1 MAGGNIKGITIEIG
15 GDTTKLSSALS
26 QADKALKNTQKQLS
40 EVERSLKFDPGNT
53 DLLKDKQVL
62 LADKINETKNKLE
75 ALQKAQ
81 KELDAEGVDK
91 NSEEYKE
98 LQVQIDTTKSK
109 LDGLNDEMKEF
120 GSAGA
125 QALQVAGSKISETGD
140 KISGVGEKLTA
151 GVTGPI
157 VAAGAAAGAAWT
169 EVDSAM
175 DTIVTKT
182 GASGAALDD
191 MQQRAQNIATTIP
204 TSFQSAGDAVGE
216 VNTRFGA
223 TGDQLEQLST
233 QFIEFATI
241 NNQDVSGSID
251 TVQAAMAAYGLSADQ
266 AGLMLD
272 TLNKAGQDTGVDVLK
287 LASDMTTNS
296 EALQEMGFNASDS
309 AMFLA
314 NLDKSG
320 VDSSVALTGLKAAL
334 KNATADGKTTGEAM
348 QELSDKIKGSKDKTE
363 AMQAA
368 VEVFGAKAGPVL
380 GAAIYD
386 GKINLDA
393 LGTSMSDFSGNT
405 ADAFNATLDP
415 ADQFT
420 TALNNLKAIGAQLFT
435 TIQTMI
441 APVLDKVVQKLKDL
455 NARFQEMTPEQQQMI
470 IKIAAIAAAIGPV
483 LVLVGKAVSTIG
495 AITAGIGKLSGA
507 LSAASGATGAL
518 SGSMLAAAAPILAIV
533 AVVAVLVAAF
543 KHLWDTNEGFRNAM
557 TAIWTQ
563 IKGIFTGFV
572 DEVKERFASL
582 GISMTDIT
590 NTLSAIWNGFC
601 NLLAPVFEG
610 VFQQIANVFQ
620 AVTDVIVGILDI
632 FIGIFTGNWDQAWQ
646 GVQEVFGAIWDFI
659 KNTFQTVLNIMEGI
673 LNTVCGWF
681 GTTWSAT
688 WENIKNVIVTV
699 LTAIQSFFVTI
710 WNAIVAVVTT
720 VWNAIKTAITVT
732 INAIAT
738 VITTVWNTIKT
749 VTSTVWNA
757 IVAVITTVWNGIKNA
772 VTTAIN
778 AVNLVVTTV
787 WNGIKTVT
795 STVWNGIKTAVSTV
809 VNGIRDT
816 VSSVF
821 NAVKNT
827 VTTVWNGIK
836 SAIITPIET
845 ARDAVKNAIDKM
857 KGFFNFE
864 WKLPDIKLPH
874 FSIEGKFSL
883 NPPSVPHFAVDW
895 YDRGGIFS
903 SPTVIGVGEKRP
915 EFVGALDDLRAIVRE
930 ESAGASSAVLN
941 QIVELLTQIAGNPH
955 GITVNQTINAEDTS
969 YVGQQKQAAKE
980 LGRIARAL
988 T

>member
-109 LDGLNDEMKEF
+109 LDGLNDEMKE

-233 QFIEFATI
+233 QFIEF
-241 NNQDVSGSID
+241 
-251 TVQAAMAAYGLSADQ
+251 
-266 AGLMLD
+266 GLMLD

-420 TALNNLKAIGAQLFT
+420 VALNNLKAVGAQLFT
-435 TIQTMI
+435 TLQTMI

-483 LVLVGKAVSTIG
+483 VVAVGKVIHAVG
-495 AITAGIGKLSGA
+495 AITGGIGKLSGA

-557 TAIWTQ
+557 AAIWTQ

-659 KNTFQTVLNIMEGI
+659 KNTFQNVLNIMEGI

-681 GTTWSAT
+681 GTTWSET
-688 WENIKNVIVTV
+688 WNNIKNVIVTV

-720 VWNAIKTAITVT
+720 VWNTIKNAITVT

-930 ESAGASSAVLN
+930 ESAGASSAALN

>member
-320 VDSSVALTGLKAAL
+320 VDPSGLKLTVTYATGDDVYASAL
-334 KNATADGKTTGEAM
+334 QLYQVNLRQLGIDLELKSMEWDQKWAQAQNTDPKNRQDMFLFIWWPDYADPVSWFTSLLHSEDEIVYNLSYLHDEA
-348 QELSDKIKGSKDKTE
+348 
-363 AMQAA
+363 
-368 VEVFGAKAGPVL
+368 
-380 GAAIYD
+380 
-386 GKINLDA
+386 LDA
-393 LGTSMSDFSGNT
+393 LIDEAVELTVTDR
-405 ADAFNATLDP
+405 DAAEANYIEAQKIV
-415 ADQFT
+415 ADQAYYLNLYDQVHT
-420 TALNNLKAIGAQLFT
+420 YVVSNSVDGVAENPAYSYTIDYYQVTAK
-435 TIQTMI
+435 
-441 APVLDKVVQKLKDL
+441 
-455 NARFQEMTPEQQQMI
+455 
-470 IKIAAIAAAIGPV
+470 
-483 LVLVGKAVSTIG
+483 
-495 AITAGIGKLSGA
+495 
-507 LSAASGATGAL
+507 
-518 SGSMLAAAAPILAIV
+518 
-533 AVVAVLVAAF
+533 
-543 KHLWDTNEGFRNAM
+543 
-557 TAIWTQ
+557 
-563 IKGIFTGFV
+563 
-572 DEVKERFASL
+572 
-582 GISMTDIT
+582 
-590 NTLSAIWNGFC
+590 
-601 NLLAPVFEG
+601 
-610 VFQQIANVFQ
+610 
-620 AVTDVIVGILDI
+620 
-632 FIGIFTGNWDQAWQ
+632 
-646 GVQEVFGAIWDFI
+646 
-659 KNTFQTVLNIMEGI
+659 
-673 LNTVCGWF
+673 
-681 GTTWSAT
+681 
-688 WENIKNVIVTV
+688 
-699 LTAIQSFFVTI
+699 
-710 WNAIVAVVTT
+710 
-720 VWNAIKTAITVT
+720 
-732 INAIAT
+732 
-738 VITTVWNTIKT
+738 
-749 VTSTVWNA
+749 
-757 IVAVITTVWNGIKNA
+757 
-772 VTTAIN
+772 
-778 AVNLVVTTV
+778 
-787 WNGIKTVT
+787 
-795 STVWNGIKTAVSTV
+795 
-809 VNGIRDT
+809 
-816 VSSVF
+816 
-821 NAVKNT
+821 
-827 VTTVWNGIK
+827 
-836 SAIITPIET
+836 
-845 ARDAVKNAIDKM
+845 
-857 KGFFNFE
+857 
-864 WKLPDIKLPH
+864 
-874 FSIEGKFSL
+874 
-883 NPPSVPHFAVDW
+883 
-895 YDRGGIFS
+895 
-903 SPTVIGVGEKRP
+903 
-915 EFVGALDDLRAIVRE
+915 
-930 ESAGASSAVLN
+930 
-941 QIVELLTQIAGNPH
+941 
-955 GITVNQTINAEDTS
+955 
-969 YVGQQKQAAKE
+969 
-980 LGRIARAL
+980 
-988 T
+988 

>member
-62 LADKINETKNKLE
+62 LADKISETKNKLE

-169 EVDSAM
+169 EVDAAM

-507 LSAASGATGAL
+507 LSAASGATGAASGATGAL

-659 KNTFQTVLNIMEGI
+659 KNTFQNVLNIMEGI

-681 GTTWSAT
+681 GTTWSET
-688 WENIKNVIVTV
+688 WNNIKNVIVTV

-720 VWNAIKTAITVT
+720 VWNAIKNAITVT

-738 VITTVWNTIKT
+738 VITTVWNTIQ
-749 VTSTVWNA
+749 
-757 IVAVITTVWNGIKNA
+757 
-772 VTTAIN
+772 
-778 AVNLVVTTV
+778 
-787 WNGIKTVT
+787 TVT
-795 STVWNGIKTAVSTV
+795 STVWNGIMTAVSTV

-845 ARDAVKNAIDKM
+845 ARDKVKEAIDTM
-857 KGFFNFE
+857 KGFFNFS

-874 FSIEGKFSL
+874 FSIEGEFSL

-895 YDRGGIFS
+895 YDKGGIFS

-930 ESAGASSAVLN
+930 ESAGASSAALN
-941 QIVELLTQIAGNPH
+941 QIVELLTQIAGNPR

>member
-40 EVERSLKFDPGNT
+40 DVERSLKFDPGNT
-53 DLLKDKQVL
+53 DLLRDKQVL

-125 QALQVAGSKISETGD
+125 QALQAAGEKIKGVGD
-140 KISGVGEKLTA
+140 KVSDVGAKITA

-157 VAAGAAAGAAWT
+157 VAVGTAAGAAWT
-169 EVDSAM
+169 EVDAAM

-251 TVQAAMAAYGLSADQ
+251 TVQAAMAAYGLSVDQ

-334 KNATADGKTTGEAM
+334 KNATADGKSTGEAM

-380 GAAIYD
+380 GAALYD

-405 ADAFNATLDP
+405 ADTFNATLDP

-483 LVLVGKAVSTIG
+483 LVIVGKVISAVGTIMTIIPMVANPIG
-495 AITAGIGKLSGA
+495 LIITAIGL
-507 LSAASGATGAL
+507 
-518 SGSMLAAAAPILAIV
+518 
-533 AVVAVLVAAF
+533 LVAAF
-543 KHLWDTNEGFRNAM
+543 IYLWNNCEGFREFWINLWEKVKEIAITIW
-557 TAIWTQ
+557 TAI
-563 IKGIFTGFV
+563 KDFFV
-572 DEVKERFASL
+572 S
-582 GISMTDIT
+582 
-590 NTLSAIWNGFC
+590 IWE
-601 NLLAPVFEG
+601 A
-610 VFQQIANVFQ
+610 
-620 AVTDVIVGILDI
+620 
-632 FIGIFTGNWDQAWQ
+632 
-646 GVQEVFGAIWDFI
+646 I
-659 KNTFQTVLNIMEGI
+659 KNTFTTV
-673 LNTVCGWF
+673 
-681 GTTWSAT
+681 A
-688 WENIKNVIVTV
+688 
-699 LTAIQSFFVTI
+699 
-710 WNAIVAVVTT
+710 NAISSFLTTAWNTIKTT
-720 VWNAIKTAITVT
+720 VETVMNAIKTVIST
-732 INAIAT
+732 I
-738 VITTVWNTIKT
+738 WNGIKT

-757 IVAVITTVWNGIKNA
+757 IVAVITTVWKGIKNA

-778 AVNLVVTTV
+778 AVKLVVTTV

-809 VNGIRDT
+809 VNGIRGT

-845 ARDAVKNAIDKM
+845 ARDKVKEAIDKI
-857 KGFFNFE
+857 KGFFNFS

-883 NPPSVPHFAVDW
+883 NPPSVPHLAVDW
-895 YDRGGIFS
+895 YDKGGIFS

-930 ESAGASSAVLN
+930 ETGNANTTALN
-941 QIVELLTQIAGNPH
+941 QIVELLTQIAGNPR

>member
-62 LADKINETKNKLE
+62 LADKISETKNKLE

-169 EVDSAM
+169 EVDAAM

-507 LSAASGATGAL
+507 LSAASGATGAASGATGAL

-659 KNTFQTVLNIMEGI
+659 KNTFQNVLNIMEGI

-681 GTTWSAT
+681 GTTWSET
-688 WENIKNVIVTV
+688 WNNIKNVIVTV

-720 VWNAIKTAITVT
+720 VWNAIKNAITVT

-738 VITTVWNTIKT
+738 VITTVWNTIQ
-749 VTSTVWNA
+749 
-757 IVAVITTVWNGIKNA
+757 
-772 VTTAIN
+772 
-778 AVNLVVTTV
+778 
-787 WNGIKTVT
+787 TVT

-845 ARDAVKNAIDKM
+845 ARDKVKEAIDKM
-857 KGFFNFE
+857 KGFFNFS

-874 FSIEGKFSL
+874 FSIEGEFSL

-930 ESAGASSAVLN
+930 ESAGASSAALN

>member
-125 QALQVAGSKISETGD
+125 QALQAAGEKIKGVGD
-140 KISGVGEKLTA
+140 KVSDVGAKITA

-157 VAAGAAAGAAWT
+157 VAVGTAAGAAWT
-169 EVDSAM
+169 EVDAAM

-296 EALQEMGFNASDS
+296 EALQQMGFNASDS
-309 AMFLA
+309 AMLLA

-320 VDSSVALTGLKAAL
+320 VDSSIALTGLKAAL
-334 KNATADGKTTGEAM
+334 KNAAKDGKTTGEAM
-348 QELSDKIKGSKDKTE
+348 QELSNKLKNAKSKTE

-368 VEVFGAKAGPVL
+368 TEVFGAKAGPVL
-380 GAAIYD
+380 GAALYE
-386 GKINLDA
+386 GKLNLDA
-393 LGTSMSDFSGNT
+393 LGTSMSDFAGNT

-483 LVLVGKAVSTIG
+483 LVIVGKVIHAVGS
-495 AITAGIGKLSGA
+495 ITGGIGKLSGA

-659 KNTFQTVLNIMEGI
+659 KNTFQNVLNTMEGI
-673 LNTVCGWF
+673 LNVVCGWF

-688 WENIKNVIVTV
+688 WNNIRNTIVTV
-699 LTAIQSFFVTI
+699 LTEIQGFFTSI
-710 WNAIVAVVTT
+710 WNAIQ
-720 VWNAIKTAITVT
+720 TATS
-732 INAIAT
+732 IA
-738 VITTVWNTIKT
+738 
-749 VTSTVWNA
+749 
-757 IVAVITTVWNGIKNA
+757 
-772 VTTAIN
+772 
-778 AVNLVVTTV
+778 
-787 WNGIKTVT
+787 WNGIKTV
-795 STVWNGIKTAVSTV
+795 VFTV
-809 VNGIRDT
+809 VNGIRGT

-821 NAVKNT
+821 NGLKDA
-827 VTTVWNGIK
+827 VTTIWNGIK
-836 SAIITPIET
+836 SAIITPIEA
-845 ARDAVKNAIDKM
+845 ARDAVKAAIDKM
-857 KGFFNFE
+857 KGFFNFD
-864 WKLPDIKLPH
+864 WQLPKIKLPH
-874 FSIEGKFSL
+874 FSINGQFSL
-883 NPPSVPHFAVDW
+883 NPPSVPNFGVDW
-895 YDRGGIFS
+895 YNRGGIFS

-915 EFVGALDDLRAIVRE
+915 EFVGALDDLRSIVRE
-930 ESAGASSAVLN
+930 ESGMVSKAQMTQMLSLLSELVEQGRKPRKIEGSMDVDMTRAKQQIYSGSDRYIQNEVARSKAVW
-941 QIVELLTQIAGNPH
+941 A
-955 GITVNQTINAEDTS
+955 
-969 YVGQQKQAAKE
+969 
-980 LGRIARAL
+980 
-988 T
+988 

>member
-62 LADKINETKNKLE
+62 LADKISETKNKLE

-125 QALQVAGSKISETGD
+125 QALQAAGSKISETGD

-169 EVDSAM
+169 EVDAAM

-216 VNTRFGA
+216 LNTRFGA

-348 QELSDKIKGSKDKTE
+348 QELSDKINGSKDKTE

-507 LSAASGATGAL
+507 LSAASGATGAASGATGAL

-659 KNTFQTVLNIMEGI
+659 KNTFQNVLNIMEGI

-681 GTTWSAT
+681 GTTWSET
-688 WENIKNVIVTV
+688 WNNIKNVIVTV

-720 VWNAIKTAITVT
+720 VWNAIKNAITVT

-738 VITTVWNTIKT
+738 VITTVWNTIQ
-749 VTSTVWNA
+749 
-757 IVAVITTVWNGIKNA
+757 
-772 VTTAIN
+772 TA
-778 AVNLVVTTV
+778 
-787 WNGIKTVT
+787 T

-845 ARDAVKNAIDKM
+845 ARDKVKEAIDKM
-857 KGFFNFE
+857 KGFFNFS

-874 FSIEGKFSL
+874 FSIEGEFSL
-883 NPPSVPHFAVDW
+883 NPPSVPHLAVDW

-930 ESAGASSAVLN
+930 EYAGASSAALN
-941 QIVELLTQIAGNPH
+941 QIVELLTQIAGNPR